1 MTRRIL
7 LVTNVTRAGLRRHT
21 KDLAGRFG
29 RAGLEAAML
38 PEDIEA
44 MDAAHVPGVVAADP
58 DRPADGVELVCVLG
72 GDGTILRAAD
82 MVRGSG
88 APVLG
93 INFGHVG
100 FLAQAEKDALAV
112 TARQI
117 LEADYAVE
125 ERVALDVVARDE
137 DREIARRWAF
147 NEVTVEKAARERML
161 ELILEVDGR
170 PLSSW
175 GGDGVIVATPTGS
188 TAYAFSAGGPV
199 VWPDVQ
205 ALLVVPISAHA
216 LFARPV
222 VVGPDSHIAVELVAG
237 TEGRGVM
244 WCDGQR
250 PVDLPDSARIEV
262 SRSSTPVRLARLT
275 SAPFT
280 DRLVRKFALP
290 VHGWRGRARGELPG
304 VGFDADHGPGGAEG
318 IVRETGA
325 PDLDGRVGQM
335 W

>member
-21 KDLAGRFG
+21 RDLAGLFG

-38 PEDIEA
+38 PDDIRA
-44 MDAAHVPGVVAADP
+44 MRARDVPGVVAADP
-58 DRPADGVELVCVLG
+58 ERPAAGAELVCVLG

-88 APVLG
+88 VPILG

-100 FLAQAEKDALAV
+100 FLAQAEKEALAV
-112 TARQI
+112 TAQQI
-117 LEADYAVE
+117 LDADYAVE
-125 ERVALDVVARDE
+125 ERVALDVVACAGD
-137 DREIARRWAF
+137 DDIARRWAL
-147 NEVTVEKAARERML
+147 NEVTVEKASRERML
-161 ELILEVDGR
+161 EIILEIDGR

-199 VWPDVQ
+199 VWPDVE
-205 ALLVVPISAHA
+205 ALLLVPISAHA

-222 VVGPDSHIAVELVAG
+222 VVSPDSKIAVELVAG
-237 TEGRGVM
+237 TEGRGIL

-250 PVDLPDSARIEV
+250 PVDLPEAARIEV
-262 SRSSTPVRLARLT
+262 TRSTMPVQLARL
-275 SAPFT
+275 SSEPFT
-280 DRLVRKFALP
+280 DRLVRKFQLP
-290 VHGWRGRARGELPG
+290 VAGWRGPDTHGLGE
-304 VGFDADHGPGGAEG
+304 GA
-318 IVRETGA
+318 A
-325 PDLDGRVGQM
+325 
-335 W
+335 

>member
-7 LVTNVTRAGLRRHT
+7 LITNVTRAGLRRHT
-21 KDLAGRFG
+21 RDLARLFG

-38 PEDIEA
+38 PQDIEA
-44 MDAAHVPGVVAADP
+44 MQAAEVRGVVAADP
-58 DRPADGVELVCVLG
+58 DQPALGAELVCVLG

-88 APVLG
+88 VPVLG
-93 INFGHVG
+93 FNFGHVG
-100 FLAQAEKDALAV
+100 FLAQVERDALGV
-112 TARQI
+112 TAQQI
-117 LEADYAVE
+117 LDADYAVE
-125 ERVALDVVARDE
+125 ERVALDVVARDGE
-137 DREIARRWAF
+137 HEIARRWAL
-147 NEVTVEKAARERML
+147 NEVTVEKASRERML
-161 ELILEVDGR
+161 EITLEIDGR

-199 VWPDVQ
+199 VWPDVE
-205 ALLVVPISAHA
+205 ALLLVPISAHA

-222 VVGPDSHIAVELVAG
+222 VVSPDSRIAVELVPGA
-237 TEGRGVM
+237 EGRGVM

-262 SRSSTPVRLARLT
+262 TRSRTPVLLARLE

-280 DRLVRKFALP
+280 DRLVSKFALP
-290 VHGWRGRARGELPG
+290 VHGWRGR
-304 VGFDADHGPGGAEG
+304 PGGTDEDPSGSTEVAGHPDLEG
-318 IVRETGA
+318 A
-325 PDLDGRVGQM
+325 LPDLDGRVGQM